1 MSQKSSRK
9 WVYRDC
15 VIKNSNGQVYFE
27 KKRVQAPEKWSQ
39 TAVDIA
45 ASKYFRKSIRQENS
59 IQALIDRIG
68 QGLVTAFKQSE
79 MPLSHQQIQQN
90 IDFLKDLLLD
100 QKAAFNSPVW
110 FNCGLSEAYQIQSIS
125 EHYAWNSQK
134 KQIEKITD
142 AYKRPQT
149 SACFIQS
156 VDDNLESIFELV
168 KNEAKLFK
176 YGSGSGTN
184 FSKLRSKY
192 ELLNSGGT
200 SSGLISFLE
209 VLDKSAGAIKSGG
222 TTRRAAKM
230 VCVDLDHPEVIDFI
244 NWKKNEEKKAKQL
257 IDLGYSSDLDGE
269 AYRTVSGQNA
279 NISVRI
285 PDSFMKGLAQNKIWS
300 LRSRSNRKVIQKIES
315 QKIWQQI
322 CQAAWECADPGVQ
335 FDDTIQKFHTCAQTD
350 RIYASNPCSEF
361 MFLDNTACNL
371 ASINLGQYYNS
382 ETQFDIEQYLMT
394 IEKLIIAQDALV
406 DYSSYP
412 TAQIAQNS
420 HDYRPLG
427 LGFANLGSLIMRMG
441 LAYDSEQSRAW
452 AGVLS
457 ALLTGQAYLTSAKL
471 AQKSK
476 PFAQYKKN
484 KKSMQQV
491 LKRHQAALKNIDW
504 KWLPKQL
511 KETTESIWQQAI
523 SQGERFGYRN
533 SQVTAIAPTGTIG
546 LVMDCDTTG
555 IEPDF
560 SLVKIKK
567 LAGGGQIQIVN
578 QSVQPAL
585 EKLGYSKQ
593 QIENIQKFILDNNTV
608 VNCAD
613 LQIQH
618 RSIFQTATGA
628 DAISAQGHLLMMA
641 AVQPFISGA
650 ISKTVNLPQSAT
662 VEDISH
668 VYQQAWKLGLKSIT
682 IYRDNSKFTQ
692 PLQSDQSQFP
702 KCTECGSDTY
712 LESGCYRCKNCG
724 STTSCAG

>member
-1 MSQKSSRK
+1 MSQKSLRK
-9 WVYRDC
+9 WIYRDC
-15 VIKNSNGQVYFE
+15 IIQNADGKVYFE
-27 KKRVQAPEKWSQ
+27 KKRVKAPEKWSQ
-39 TAVDIA
+39 IAVDIA
-45 ASKYFRKSIRQENS
+45 ASKYFRRSIRQENS

-68 QGLVTAFKQSE
+68 LGLKAA
-79 MPLSHQQIQQN
+79 
-90 IDFLKDLLLD
+90 LKKSAVISSNKNLNEHVNDLKELLLD

-110 FNCGLSEAYQIQSIS
+110 FNCGLSEAYHISSIS
-125 EHYAWNSQK
+125 EHFAWNSK
-134 KQIEKITD
+134 KLKVEMVHD
-142 AYKRPQT
+142 AYLRPQT

-156 VDDNLESIFELV
+156 VEDNLESIFELV

-257 IDLGYSSDLDGE
+257 IQLGYSSDLDGE

-285 PDSFMKGLAQNKIWS
+285 PDSFMKGLAQNKTWS
-300 LRSRSNRKVIQKIES
+300 LRSRSNRQVIQKIDS
-315 QKIWQQI
+315 QKLWQQI

-335 FDDTIQKFHTCAQTD
+335 FDDTIQKFHTCAQAG
-350 RIYASNPCSEF
+350 RINASNPCSEF

-371 ASINLGQYYNS
+371 ASINLGQFYDE
-382 ETQFDIEQYLMT
+382 ETQFDIENYLIA
-394 IEKLIIAQDALV
+394 IEKLIITQDALV

-420 HDYRPLG
+420 HDFRPLG
-427 LGFANLGSLIMRMG
+427 LGYANLGSLIMRMG
-441 LAYDSEQSRAW
+441 LAYDSDQARAW
-452 AGVLS
+452 AGMLS
-457 ALLTGQAYLTSAKL
+457 ALLTGQAYLTSARL
-471 AQKSK
+471 AQKMK
-476 PFAQYKKN
+476 PFAQYSKN
-484 KKSMQQV
+484 KKSMKSV
-491 LKRHQAALKNIDW
+491 IRRHQSSLKKINW
-504 KWLPKQL
+504 QLLPESL
-511 KETTESIWQQAI
+511 KATTEAIWQEAVLC
-523 SQGERFGYRN
+523 GDRHGYRN

-567 LAGGGQIQIVN
+567 LAGGGQIKIVN
-578 QSVQPAL
+578 QSVQPSL
-585 EKLGYSKQ
+585 KKLGYTVS
-593 QIENIQKFILDNNTV
+593 QIENIQNFILNHNSL
-608 VNCAD
+608 NACPD
-613 LQIQH
+613 LKPEH
-618 RSIFQTATGA
+618 HNIFQTATG
-628 DAISAQGHLLMMA
+628 DNSISPQGHLLMMA

-682 IYRDNSKFTQ
+682 IYRDNSKFAQ
-692 PLQSDQSQFP
+692 PLQSEQSPFP
-702 KCTECGSDTY
+702 KCTECGSDTF

>member
-9 WVYRDC
+9 WIYRDC
-15 VIKNSNGQVYFE
+15 VIQNAEGKVYFE
-27 KKRVQAPEKWSQ
+27 KKRVKAPEKWSQ
-39 TAVDIA
+39 IAVDIA
-45 ASKYFRKSIRQENS
+45 ASKYFRRSVRQENS
-59 IQALIDRIG
+59 IPALIDRIG
-68 QGLVTAFKQSE
+68 MGLMTAIKQS
-79 MPLSHQQIQQN
+79 Q
-90 IDFLKDLLLD
+90 FLKSNKDLNEHIDYLKELLLD

-110 FNCGLSEAYQIQSIS
+110 FNCGLSEAYHISSIS
-125 EHYAWNSQK
+125 EHFAWNAK
-134 KQIEKITD
+134 KSKVEKTLD

-257 IDLGYSSDLDGE
+257 IQLGYSSDLDGE

-300 LRSRSNRKVIQKIES
+300 LRSRSDRQVIQKIES
-315 QKIWQQI
+315 QMLWQQI

-371 ASINLGQYYNS
+371 ASINLGQFYN
-382 ETQFDIEQYLMT
+382 EDTQFDIENYLIA
-394 IEKLIIAQDALV
+394 IEKLIITQDALV

-412 TAQIAQNS
+412 TEQIAQNS
-420 HDYRPLG
+420 HDFRPLG
-427 LGFANLGSLIMRMG
+427 LGYANLGSLIMRMG
-441 LAYDSEQSRAW
+441 LAYDSDQARAW
-452 AGVLS
+452 AGMLS
-457 ALLTGQAYLTSAKL
+457 ALLTGQAYLTSARL
-471 AQKSK
+471 AQKLK
-476 PFAQYKKN
+476 PFAQYAKN
-484 KKSMQQV
+484 KKSMKSVIQ
-491 LKRHQAALKNIDW
+491 RHQSALKKINW
-504 KWLPKQL
+504 QLLPKSL
-511 KETTESIWQQAI
+511 KETTEAIWQKAVRC
-523 SQGERFGYRN
+523 GDRYGYRN

-567 LAGGGQIQIVN
+567 LAGGGQIKIVN

-585 EKLGYSKQ
+585 KKLGYTSS
-593 QIENIQKFILDNNTV
+593 QIENIQNFILNHNTTTS
-608 VNCAD
+608 CPD
-613 LQIQH
+613 L
-618 RSIFQTATGA
+618 RSEHHNVFQTATGSNS
-628 DAISAQGHLLMMA
+628 ISPQGHLLMMA

-692 PLQSDQSQFP
+692 PLQSDQSPFP